1 MAVYDAANFVN
12 TLREVETAANQLTQL
27 NAQLQQM
34 RQQYQ
39 MFTNATNITG
49 MLPALNAPSLQNSM
63 PAAGSIPGQIAG
75 ASAILSS
82 QGQVFTI

>member
-12 TLREVETAANQLTQL
+12 TLQEVVTAANQLTQL

-39 MFTNATNITG
+39 MFTNHRTS
-49 MLPALNAPSLQNSM
+49 PECFP
-63 PAAGSIPGQIAG
+63 P
-75 ASAILSS
+75 
-82 QGQVFTI
+82 